1 MCACVSTHI
10 CNKARIRDKVG
21 VCNIVSEGG
30 GRGDEA
36 AGDEGLMMKM
46 FLVAFVLLNVA
57 AVSERQQQSA
67 RRR

>member
-1 MCACVSTHI
+1 M
-10 CNKARIRDKVG
+10 
-21 VCNIVSEGG
+21 
-30 GRGDEA
+30 
-36 AGDEGLMMKM
+36 GDEGLMMKM